1 MTESLSKKAGN
12 DRAKEGSGT
21 LVRRN
26 LNYLFD
32 AMSEV
37 PPLPSIPCKVKSLPL
52 KLRHRELFGGGFK
65 SSRVRARASKPSHP
79 RRLPLLHPG
88 ETRE

>member
-1 MTESLSKKAGN
+1 MTESLSKKAGHE
-12 DRAKEGSGT
+12 RSTEGSGT

-52 KLRHRELFGGGFK
+52 KLRHRELFGGRFEN
-65 SSRVRARASKPSHP
+65 SRVRARASKQSHP
-79 RRLPLLHPG
+79 RRLPPLRP
-88 ETRE
+88 EATSE